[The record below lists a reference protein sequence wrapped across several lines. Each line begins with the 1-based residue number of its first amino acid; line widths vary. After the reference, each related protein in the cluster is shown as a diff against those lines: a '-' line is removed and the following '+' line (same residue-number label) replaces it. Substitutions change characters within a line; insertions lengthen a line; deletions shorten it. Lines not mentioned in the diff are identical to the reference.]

1 MKSQDVKKSNYEAM
15 KNMMDLEGNLS
26 TFHFVVIYL
35 FGLYGHSS
43 KYACNRRPAADA
55 GRLKKE
61 YINLKREYF
70 PPIL

>member
-35 FGLYGHSS
+35 FGLYRHSS
-43 KYACNRRPAADA
+43 KYDQDE
-55 GRLKKE
+55 LM
-61 YINLKREYF
+61 F
-70 PPIL
+70 